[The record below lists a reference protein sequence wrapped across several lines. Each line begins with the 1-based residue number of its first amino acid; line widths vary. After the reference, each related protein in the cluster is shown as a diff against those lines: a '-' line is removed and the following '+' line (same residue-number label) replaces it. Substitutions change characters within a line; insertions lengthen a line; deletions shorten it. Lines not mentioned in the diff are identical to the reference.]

1 MICVSKHRL
10 KATRSTKCRL
20 IEIYVTK
27 SGHTWRFTKLNAD
40 KQKSEVPNADIQGS
54 TIPNANIQGSTISN
68 ADIQRSRI
76 PNADMH
82 GSTIPN
88 GDTERLQ
95 LIIERLSM
103 LNADT
108 ERSME
113 PTEDILLST
122 QNRTTKSKLCAQFHH
137 CVK

>member
-10 KATRSTKCRL
+10 KAIRSTKCRL

-54 TIPNANIQGSTISN
+54 TVPNADIQGST
-68 ADIQRSRI
+68 I

-82 GSTIPN
+82 RSTIPN
-88 GDTERLQ
+88 ADTERLQ

-108 ERSME
+108 ERSMKTCCYR
-113 PTEDILLST
+113 PKTELQSL
-122 QNRTTKSKLCAQFHH
+122 NLAHKLTKT
-137 CVK
+137 

>member
-10 KATRSTKCRL
+10 KAIRSTKCRL

-40 KQKSEVPNADIQGS
+40 KQKSEVPNADIQRS
-54 TIPNANIQGSTISN
+54 TRHN
-68 ADIQRSRI
+68 AD
-76 PNADMH
+76 
-82 GSTIPN
+82 
-88 GDTERLQ
+88 TEKLQ

-113 PTEDILLST
+113 PTENMLLST
-122 QNRTTKSKLCAQFHH
+122 QN
-137 CVK
+137 